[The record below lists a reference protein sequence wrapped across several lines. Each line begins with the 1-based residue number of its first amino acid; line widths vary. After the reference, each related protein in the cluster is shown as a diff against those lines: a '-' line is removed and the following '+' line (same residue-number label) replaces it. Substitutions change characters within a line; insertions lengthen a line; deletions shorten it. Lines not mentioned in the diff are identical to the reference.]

1 MIERFDMTGKVA
13 LVTGASSGLGRH
25 FALTLADAGAAVA
38 VAARRD
44 DKIAEVAS
52 EIAAAGGQAIRVAL
66 DVTNRESIADA
77 FETVEREVGT
87 VTVLVNNAGIAQ
99 RDMALDITE
108 DHWNQVIGTN
118 LTGVW
123 AVAQEAARRMVK
135 GEVGGSIVS
144 IASLLSK
151 RVSPGIMPYAV
162 SKAGVAHMTR
172 ALAVEWAQHGIRVN
186 AIAPGYFE
194 TDLNSEY
201 LRSEYAKTMIKRI
214 PFRRTGE
221 LEELPGPLLML
232 CSNAGSYVSGTVIS
246 VDGAHAVNPF

>member
-1 MIERFDMTGKVA
+1 MKNRFDLTGKVA
-13 LVTGASSGLGRH
+13 LVTGGSSGLGRH
-25 FALTLADAGAAVA
+25 FALTLAAAGAAVA

-44 DKIAEVAS
+44 DKVAEVAS
-52 EIAAAGGQAIRVAL
+52 EIAAAGGQVVRVAL

-77 FETVEREVGT
+77 FETVEREAGT

-99 RDMALDITE
+99 RDMALDVSE
-108 DHWNQVIGTN
+108 DHWDQVIGTN

-172 ALAVEWAQHGIRVN
+172 ALAVEWAQYGIRVN

-194 TDLNSEY
+194 TELNREY
-201 LRSEYAKTMIKRI
+201 LRSDYAQTMIKRI

-221 LEELPGPLLML
+221 LEELSGPLLML
-232 CSNAGSYVSGTVIS
+232 CSDAGSYVSGTVIS
-246 VDGAHAVNPF
+246 VDGAHAVNSF

>member
-1 MIERFDMTGKVA
+1 MTDRFDLTGKVA
-13 LVTGASSGLGRH
+13 LVTGASGGLGRH
-25 FALTLADAGAAVA
+25 FALTLADAGATVA
-38 VAARRD
+38 VAARRA
-44 DKIAEVAS
+44 DKVAQVAR
-52 EIAAAGGQAIRVAL
+52 EITDAGGKALPVAL
-66 DVTNRESIADA
+66 DVTDRASIAAAFDTVAGDA
-77 FETVEREVGT
+77 GT
-87 VTVLVNNAGIAQ
+87 VTVLANNAGIAQ
-99 RDMALDITE
+99 RDMALDVSE
-108 DHWNQVIGTN
+108 DHWDQVIGTN

-123 AVAQEAARRMVK
+123 AVAQEAAKRMVAA
-135 GEVGGSIVS
+135 ETGGAIVS

-194 TDLNSEY
+194 TDLNREY
-201 LRSEYAKTMIKRI
+201 LRSDYAQTMIKRI

-221 LEELPGPLLML
+221 LTELDGPLLLL
-232 CSNAGSYVSGTVIS
+232 CSDAGSYMSGTVVS

>member
-1 MIERFDMTGKVA
+1 MNKLFDMTGRVA

-25 FALTLADAGAAVA
+25 FALTLADAGATVA

-52 EIAAAGGQAIRVAL
+52 EIAAGGGQAVRVAL
-66 DVTNRESIADA
+66 DVTNCESIADA

-87 VTVLVNNAGIAQ
+87 VTVLVNNAGIAE
-99 RDMALDITE
+99 RDMALDVTE
-108 DHWNQVIGTN
+108 GHWNRVIGTN

-194 TDLNSEY
+194 TDLNREY
-201 LRSEYAKTMIKRI
+201 LRSEYAQTMIKRI
-214 PFRRTGE
+214 PFRRTGA
-221 LEELPGPLLML
+221 LEELSGPLLML
-232 CSNAGSYVSGTVIS
+232 CSDAGSYVSGTVIS
-246 VDGAHAVNPF
+246 VDGGHAVNPF

>member
-1 MIERFDMTGKVA
+1 MTDRFDLTGKVA
-13 LVTGASSGLGRH
+13 LVTGASGGLGRH
-25 FALTLADAGAAVA
+25 FALTLADAGATVA
-38 VAARRD
+38 VAARRA
-44 DKIAEVAS
+44 DKVAQVAK
-52 EIAAAGGQAIRVAL
+52 EITDAGGKALAVAL
-66 DVTNRESIADA
+66 DVTDRASIAAAFDA
-77 FETVEREVGT
+77 VEGGAGT

-99 RDMALDITE
+99 RDMALDVSE
-108 DHWNQVIGTN
+108 DHWDQVIGTN

-123 AVAQEAARRMVK
+123 AVAQEAAKRMVAA
-135 GEVGGSIVS
+135 ETGGAIVS

-194 TDLNSEY
+194 TDLNREY
-201 LRSEYAKTMIKRI
+201 LRSDYAQTMIKRI

-221 LEELPGPLLML
+221 LTELDGPLLLL
-232 CSNAGSYVSGTVIS
+232 CSDAGSYMSGTVVS

>member
-1 MIERFDMTGKVA
+1 MKNRFDLTGKVA
-13 LVTGASSGLGRH
+13 LVTGGSSGLGRH
-25 FALTLADAGAAVA
+25 FALTLAAAGAAVA

-44 DKIAEVAS
+44 DKVAEVAS
-52 EIAAAGGQAIRVAL
+52 EIAAAGGQVVRVAL

-77 FETVEREVGT
+77 FETVEREAGT

-99 RDMALDITE
+99 RDMALDVTE
-108 DHWNQVIGTN
+108 DHWDQVIGTN

-172 ALAVEWAQHGIRVN
+172 ALAVEWAQYGIRVN

-194 TDLNSEY
+194 TELNREY
-201 LRSEYAKTMIKRI
+201 LRSDYAQTMIKRI
-214 PFRRTGE
+214 PFQRIGE
-221 LEELPGPLLML
+221 LEELSGPLLML
-232 CSNAGSYVSGTVIS
+232 CSDAGSYVSGTVIS